1 MKMLIHHGVADKKLK
16 GSSPAKQVNAY
27 TLLNTGLQLIVYSE
41 VGSSES
47 I

>member
-1 MKMLIHHGVADKKLK
+1 MKKLIHQGVPDKKLM